1 MTRRVLNP
9 VLYAALETM
18 FGAGKVEVANAGN
31 GAKLYP
37 QQKLTRRGLQMVTRI
52 SKGAEH
58 YCVKCK
64 FCGDRKPR
72 LWVNYRYGTPDLI
85 TGNAMQYMAS
95 CYNEDCLSDADNMR
109 QFRDQLEDAM
119 FGRIPVLRPP
129 VVEDAD
135 RVTTQVLPGVTK
147 LLSELPLSH
156 PAVTYLRGRGYNTDD
171 LAKFYGILAITEP
184 PAGKPFLM
192 DHIVIP
198 IRMQRDLVGWQARYP
213 ADLDWKATGQRKY
226 YNLPGMPKR
235 LFLYNYDT
243 ARLYS
248 VVVVVEGVTSVWRMG
263 GPVVA
268 IFGKSLSEQQRRML
282 LEWDLV
288 VFMLDNDDESA
299 QHKMIEMH
307 ADVSRH
313 KPACMVILPDG
324 TDPAQFNRRILWDL
338 VKESAQA
345 AGHRLDLTVKR

>member
-1 MTRRVLNP
+1 
-9 VLYAALETM
+9 
-18 FGAGKVEVANAGN
+18 
-31 GAKLYP
+31 
-37 QQKLTRRGLQMVTRI
+37 
-52 SKGAEH
+52 
-58 YCVKCK
+58 
-64 FCGDRKPR
+64 
-72 LWVNYRYGTPDLI
+72 
-85 TGNAMQYMAS
+85 
-95 CYNEDCLSDADNMR
+95 
-109 QFRDQLEDAM
+109 
-119 FGRIPVLRPP
+119 
-129 VVEDAD
+129 
-135 RVTTQVLPGVTK
+135 
-147 LLSELPLSH
+147 
-156 PAVTYLRGRGYNTDD
+156 
-171 LAKFYGILAITEP
+171 
-184 PAGKPFLM
+184 M